1 MPVAAFE
8 DLSERLTKA
17 LISGD
22 FGQYR
27 SVFWLPLRIESRAT
41 DSYVLNT
48 EAGLRRDFDL
58 YRIALTVNGVTDIV
72 RRLRFFEANS
82 PEAVTV
88 HVEVDI
94 LRGGERLVRPF
105 PSRFSMRHQGEWRFD
120 AIESAP
126 GHIRWTLGQGP
137 LDGCDLD

>member
-1 MPVAAFE
+1 MVAAAFE
-8 DLSERLTKA
+8 GLSERLTTA
-17 LISGD
+17 LIFGD
-22 FGQYR
+22 FGLYR

-41 DSYVLNT
+41 DSYILNT
-48 EAGLRRDFDL
+48 ETVLHRDFDL

-72 RRLRFFEANS
+72 RRLRFFEADS

-94 LRGGERLVRPF
+94 LRGAERLVRPF
-105 PSRFSMRHQGEWRFD
+105 HSRFSMRHRGEWRFD
-120 AIESAP
+120 AIQSAP

>member
-1 MPVAAFE
+1 MPAAAFE
-8 DLSERLTKA
+8 ALSERLTKA

-22 FGQYR
+22 FAQYR
-27 SVFWLPLRIESRAT
+27 PVFWLPLRIESRAA

-48 EAGLRRDFDL
+48 EAGLKRDFDL

-72 RRLRFFEANS
+72 RRLRFFEADS
-82 PEAVTV
+82 PETVTV

-94 LRGGERLVRPF
+94 LRGAERLVRPF
-105 PSRFSMRHQGEWRFD
+105 PSRFLMCHQGEWRFS

-137 LDGCDLD
+137 LDGCDQD